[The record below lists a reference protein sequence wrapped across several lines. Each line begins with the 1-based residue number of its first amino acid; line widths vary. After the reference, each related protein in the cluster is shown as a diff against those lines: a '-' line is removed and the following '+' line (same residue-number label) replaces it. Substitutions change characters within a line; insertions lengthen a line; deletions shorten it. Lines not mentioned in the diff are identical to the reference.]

1 MESNSVTS
9 ISQLPTNN
17 NFNNQND
24 SLQQNMQ
31 QNQNNIILT
40 KNDSIIESTSQ
51 IMNPN
56 PNPNP
61 NPNHNPNQNPNPN
74 PNQNPNL
81 NQNNIPSLNHE
92 TNNIVQNNPNYNELI
107 NQLQKASSQGVTQ
120 LPSRDIPMN
129 PSQTANDVEI
139 KPNFVPPPPSHEDY
153 IQNMQTPDELVNH
166 NNRQIIYQNNLEQF
180 YSAIQL
186 PLIVSLLYF
195 IFQLPYFRQFVKKIL
210 PSLFGND
217 GNMNLYGF
225 FFNSALFGTI
235 FFIIN
240 KLISNLT
247 NYVNN

>member
-9 ISQLPTNN
+9 ISQLPMNN
-17 NFNNQND
+17 NNQND

-40 KNDSIIESTSQ
+40 KNESINEPTSQ
-51 IMNPN
+51 IM
-56 PNPNP
+56 
-61 NPNHNPNQNPNPN
+61 NQNPNPN
-74 PNQNPNL
+74 QNTNQNPNMNF
-81 NQNNIPSLNHE
+81 NQE
-92 TNNIVQNNPNYNELI
+92 TNNVVQNNPNYNELI

-129 PSQTANDVEI
+129 PTQNANDVEI

-153 IQNMQTPDELVNH
+153 IQNMQTPDELVNQ
-166 NNRQIIYQNNLEQF
+166 NNRQMNYQNNLEQF
-180 YSAIQL
+180 YSEIQL

-195 IFQLPYFRQFVKKIL
+195 IFQLPYFRQFIKKML
-210 PSLFGND
+210 PSLFKND

-225 FFNSALFGTI
+225 FFNSALFGI
-235 FFIIN
+235 LFFIIN

-247 NYVNN
+247 SYVNN

>member
-17 NFNNQND
+17 NFQND
-24 SLQQNMQ
+24 TLQQNIQ
-31 QNQNNIILT
+31 QNQNNIILS
-40 KNDSIIESTSQ
+40 KNDILNEPTSQ
-51 IMNPN
+51 IL
-56 PNPNP
+56 
-61 NPNHNPNQNPNPN
+61 NQNPNPKSN
-74 PNQNPNL
+74 PNANAIPVL
-81 NQNNIPSLNHE
+81 NQE
-92 TNNIVQNNPNYNELI
+92 TNNVVQNNPNYNELI
-107 NQLQKASSQGVTQ
+107 SQLQKASSQGVTQ

-129 PSQTANDVEI
+129 PTQTANDVEI

-153 IQNMQTPDELVNH
+153 IQNMQTPDELVNQ
-166 NNRQIIYQNNLEQF
+166 NNRIMNYQNNLEQF
-180 YSAIQL
+180 YSEIQL

-210 PSLFGND
+210 PFLFGND

-225 FFNSALFGTI
+225 FFNSVLFGTL

-247 NYVNN
+247 MYVNN

>member
-17 NFNNQND
+17 NYQNNP
-24 SLQQNMQ
+24 LQQNMQ
-31 QNQNNIILT
+31 QNQNNIVLS
-40 KNDSIIESTSQ
+40 KNDTLNEPTTQ
-51 IMNPN
+51 IM
-56 PNPNP
+56 
-61 NPNHNPNQNPNPN
+61 NQNPNPN
-74 PNQNPNL
+74 SNL
-81 NQNNIPSLNHE
+81 NAIPTLNQE
-92 TNNIVQNNPNYNELI
+92 TNNVIQNNPNYNELT
-107 NQLQKASSQGVTQ
+107 NQLQQASSQGVTQ

-129 PSQTANDVEI
+129 PTQTANDVEI

-153 IQNMQTPDELVNH
+153 IQNMQTPDELVNQ
-166 NNRQIIYQNNLEQF
+166 NNRQMSYQNNLEQF
-180 YSAIQL
+180 YSEIQL

-195 IFQLPYFRQFVKKIL
+195 IFQLPYFRQFVKKTL

-225 FFNSALFGTI
+225 FFNSALFGTL

-247 NYVNN
+247 IYVNN

>member
-17 NFNNQND
+17 NYQNNP
-24 SLQQNMQ
+24 LQQNMQ
-31 QNQNNIILT
+31 QNQNNIVLS
-40 KNDSIIESTSQ
+40 KNDTLNETTSQ
-51 IMNPN
+51 IM
-56 PNPNP
+56 
-61 NPNHNPNQNPNPN
+61 NQNPNPN
-74 PNQNPNL
+74 SNL
-81 NQNNIPSLNHE
+81 NTNAIPALNQE
-92 TNNIVQNNPNYNELI
+92 TNNVVQNNPNYNELI
-107 NQLQKASSQGVTQ
+107 NQLQQASSQGVTQ

-129 PSQTANDVEI
+129 PTQTANDVEI

-153 IQNMQTPDELVNH
+153 IQNMQTPDELVNQ
-166 NNRQIIYQNNLEQF
+166 NNKQMIYQNNLEQF
-180 YSAIQL
+180 YSEIQL

-195 IFQLPYFRQFVKKIL
+195 IFQLPYFRQFVKKIM

-225 FFNSALFGTI
+225 FFNSALFGTL

-247 NYVNN
+247 MYVNN

>member
-17 NFNNQND
+17 NFQND
-24 SLQQNMQ
+24 TLQQNIQ
-31 QNQNNIILT
+31 QNQNNIILS
-40 KNDSIIESTSQ
+40 KNDILNEPTSQ
-51 IMNPN
+51 IL
-56 PNPNP
+56 
-61 NPNHNPNQNPNPN
+61 NQNPNPN
-74 PNQNPNL
+74 SNPNANAIPVL
-81 NQNNIPSLNHE
+81 NQE
-92 TNNIVQNNPNYNELI
+92 TNNVVQNNPNYNELI
-107 NQLQKASSQGVTQ
+107 SQLQKASSQGVTQ

-129 PSQTANDVEI
+129 PTQTANDVEI

-153 IQNMQTPDELVNH
+153 IQNMQTPDELVNQ
-166 NNRQIIYQNNLEQF
+166 NNRIMNYQNNLEQF
-180 YSAIQL
+180 YSEIQL

-210 PSLFGND
+210 PFLFGND

-225 FFNSALFGTI
+225 FFNSVLFGTL

-247 NYVNN
+247 MYVNN

>member
-17 NFNNQND
+17 NYQNNP
-24 SLQQNMQ
+24 LQQNMQ
-31 QNQNNIILT
+31 QNQNNIVLS
-40 KNDSIIESTSQ
+40 KNDTLNEPTTQ
-51 IMNPN
+51 IMNQNPNPNTNPN
-56 PNPNP
+56 PNPNAIP
-61 NPNHNPNQNPNPN
+61 T
-74 PNQNPNL
+74 L
-81 NQNNIPSLNHE
+81 NQE
-92 TNNIVQNNPNYNELI
+92 TNNVIQNNPNYNELI
-107 NQLQKASSQGVTQ
+107 NQLQQASSQGVTQ

-129 PSQTANDVEI
+129 PTQTANDVEI

-153 IQNMQTPDELVNH
+153 IQNMQTPDELINQ
-166 NNRQIIYQNNLEQF
+166 NNRQTSYQNNLEQF
-180 YSAIQL
+180 YSEIQL

-195 IFQLPYFRQFVKKIL
+195 IFQLPYFRQFVKKTL

-225 FFNSALFGTI
+225 FFNGALFGTL

-247 NYVNN
+247 IYVNN

>member
-17 NFNNQND
+17 NYQNNP
-24 SLQQNMQ
+24 LQQNMQ
-31 QNQNNIILT
+31 QNQNNIVLS
-40 KNDSIIESTSQ
+40 KNDTLNEPTTQ
-51 IMNPN
+51 IM
-56 PNPNP
+56 
-61 NPNHNPNQNPNPN
+61 NQNPNPN
-74 PNQNPNL
+74 SNL
-81 NQNNIPSLNHE
+81 NAIPTLNQE
-92 TNNIVQNNPNYNELI
+92 TNNVIQNNPNYNELI
-107 NQLQKASSQGVTQ
+107 NQLQQASSQGVTQ

-129 PSQTANDVEI
+129 PTQTANDVEI

-153 IQNMQTPDELVNH
+153 IQNMQTPDELVNQ
-166 NNRQIIYQNNLEQF
+166 NNRQMSYQNNLEQF
-180 YSAIQL
+180 YSEIQL

-195 IFQLPYFRQFVKKIL
+195 IFQLPYFRQFVKKTL

-225 FFNSALFGTI
+225 FFNSALFGTL

-247 NYVNN
+247 IYVNN